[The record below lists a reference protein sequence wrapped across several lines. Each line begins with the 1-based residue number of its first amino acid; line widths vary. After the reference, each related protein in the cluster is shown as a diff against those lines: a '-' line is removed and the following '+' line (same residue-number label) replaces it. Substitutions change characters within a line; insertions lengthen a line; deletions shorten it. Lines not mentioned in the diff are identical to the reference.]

1 MIPREDVPTPPKA
14 LTIAGSDSGGGA
26 GIQADL
32 KTFAALGVY
41 GSSVVTAVTAQNTR
55 GVFAVAEVPEE
66 VIAIQIDVVLED
78 IGAAAAKTG
87 MLSSASIVETVADR
101 LEAWGVEKLVVDPV
115 MVAKG
120 GHPLLQQSAV
130 TAVKQH
136 LLPLALVVTP
146 NIPEAEVLSGITVD
160 SPDAAREAARAIAAL
175 GPRWVV
181 IKGGHL
187 AGDATDLV
195 YDGETLCGVP
205 RRAHRHPEH
214 PRHRLHLLGRHRGLA
229 RSRAAAAGGDRG
241 GQDLVDRG
249 DPGELRDRR
258 RTFAGQ
264 PFPRGRP
271 GSACSG
277 RSVLRGGRRC
287 RGEGSGGRS
296 CATGWRSTSS
306 PIRSKPIATSWRMV
320 DDALAGGVTSLQ
332 LRAKRMPGREMYDL
346 AVALRERCRSAGA
359 LFFVN
364 DRVDIAVAADADGV
378 HVGDA
383 RSPAARPPG
392 AWLAAT

>member
-1 MIPREDVPTPPKA
+1 MISTEGVLTPPKA

-66 VIAIQIDVVLED
+66 VIAMQIDVVLED

-87 MLSSASIVETVADR
+87 MLSSASIVETVASR
-101 LEAWGVEKLVVDPV
+101 LEAWGVEMLVVDPV

-120 GHPLLQQSAV
+120 GHPLLQASAV
-130 TAVKQH
+130 AAVKQH

-160 SPDAAREAARAIAAL
+160 SPDTARDAARAIAAL

-195 YDGETLCGVP
+195 YDGESFVEFRAERIDTPNTHGTGCAFSAAIAALLAHGLPTLEAIEAAKIWLTEAIRESYAIGDGHSPVNHFH
-205 RRAHRHPEH
+205 AV
-214 PRHRLHLLGRHRGLA
+214 HLA
-229 RSRAAAAGGDRG
+229 
-241 GQDLVDRG
+241 
-249 DPGELRDRR
+249 P
-258 RTFAGQ
+258 
-264 PFPRGRP
+264 
-271 GSACSG
+271 
-277 RSVLRGGRRC
+277 
-287 RGEGSGGRS
+287 
-296 CATGWRSTSS
+296 
-306 PIRSKPIATSWRMV
+306 
-320 DDALAGGVTSLQ
+320 LAGGRTS
-332 LRAKRMPGREMYDL
+332 
-346 AVALRERCRSAGA
+346 
-359 LFFVN
+359 
-364 DRVDIAVAADADGV
+364 
-378 HVGDA
+378 
-383 RSPAARPPG
+383 
-392 AWLAAT
+392 